1 MNFGR
6 AGDGAVPERSQAA
19 GLLAIAMRLARR
31 MAKARSGTTSE
42 MVSIG
47 PGMRRGGRPRRIA
60 RARRISWAWTPGRG

>member
-6 AGDGAVPERSQAA
+6 AGDGACPSAPKPRASM
-19 GLLAIAMRLARR
+19 AIAMRLARR

-47 PGMRRGGRPRRIA
+47 PGRGGAADRAALPRQGASHGLR
-60 RARRISWAWTPGRG
+60 TPGRG